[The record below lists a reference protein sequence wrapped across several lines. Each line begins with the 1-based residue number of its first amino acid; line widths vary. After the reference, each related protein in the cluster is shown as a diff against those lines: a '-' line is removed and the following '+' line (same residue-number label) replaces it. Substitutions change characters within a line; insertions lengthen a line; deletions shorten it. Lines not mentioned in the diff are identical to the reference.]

1 MQTWSH
7 LTLTA
12 QLFPGK
18 SKMSL
23 KHGSSIRATRVS
35 CLLHGTNS
43 GGGGRGTQPIF
54 GYGWAAEGLKLW
66 PCLGQKIPKIHTVLR
81 TTPSISLLEHTCT
94 NHAHCLGQTCA
105 KLCTLSSGTS
115 PYRPHKGVTPPPP
128 PGVESHLTTFLMA
141 TFFPFI
147 PFFVSLNFFYSLLI
161 FYLTSKIIYAWSLS
175 SSESRTCKMLT

>member
-66 PCLGQKIPKIHTVLR
+66 PCLGQKIPKIYTVLR

-128 PGVESHLTTFLMA
+128 PPPGVESHLTTFLMA

-147 PFFVSLNFFYSLLI
+147 PFFVSLNFFLI
-161 FYLTSKIIYAWSLS
+161 LY
-175 SSESRTCKMLT
+175 